1 MEFIAIIAFM
11 ARIDVAK
18 NVSAADKDKTFFIH
32 LAIYFLTEGGSL
44 FGSAEPIFAGIA
56 VVSH

>member
-44 FGSAEPIFAGIA
+44 F
-56 VVSH
+56 